1 MEGSNVM
8 NSVTRNLVVVAFT
21 AVTALSWSV
30 TAKLCIDAGHG
41 GSDSGATG
49 CGQLEDTNNLNT
61 ALKFR
66 TWLNADT
73 NDGGGGGSWSVVMTR
88 TTDVAVSLQGRCD
101 ISNNNACNRFLCNHN
116 NACCGGTGTETF
128 SYTGT
133 GTGATM
139 RNQIQSR
146 LIQAWGLTNRGNKT
160 ANFYVLVNTS
170 APATL
175 AELGFIDN
183 CSIDANYVGNAAKQ
197 DLAAKYMLY
206 AIQNHYGITAYT
218 PGAAATYIVDNANGG
233 FSCSANWS
241 TGSSSTDKYGAD
253 YRYRSTA
260 AVSDAANFAASV
272 AAGGSYTIY
281 AWWPAGTN
289 RSTTAPYILPNGTT
303 VNVNQQANGGKWN
316 SLGTASLSAG
326 SNTTKLSCW
335 TGTGFIVVADA
346 VKLVGPN

>member
-1 MEGSNVM
+1 MLK
-8 NSVTRNLVVVAFT
+8 SVTRSLVVL
-21 AVTALSWSV
+21 AVCMAATLSWGV
-30 TAKLCIDAGHG
+30 TAKLCLDAGHG
-41 GSDSGATG
+41 GSDPGATG
-49 CGQLEDTNNLNT
+49 CGQYEDTNNLNT

-73 NDGGGGGSWSVVMTR
+73 NDGGGGGSWTVVMTR

-101 ISNNNACNRFLCNHN
+101 ISNNNGCNRFLCNHN

-128 SYTGT
+128 SYSGSGT
-133 GTGATM
+133 AATM

-160 ANFYVLVNTS
+160 ANFYVLIHTV

-183 CSIDANYVGNAAKQ
+183 CSIDANYVGNSGRQ
-197 DLAAKYMLY
+197 DTAAKYMMF

-218 PGAAATYIVDNANGG
+218 PGASVTVIVDNANAG

-241 TGSSSTDKYGAD
+241 TGTSSTDKYGSN

-260 AVSDAANFAASV
+260 AVSDAANFAASLPSS
-272 AAGGSYTIY
+272 GTYTVY

-289 RSTTAPYILPNGTT
+289 RSPSAPYILPNGTS
-303 VNVNQQANGGKWN
+303 VNVNQQVNGGKWN
-316 SLGTASLSAG
+316 SLGTCSCSAG

-335 TGTGFIVVADA
+335 AATGYVVMADA
-346 VKLVGPN
+346 IKYYK